1 MPEHIKFTNDH
12 ITPDAEGSAIEQLAF
27 DYAEAKADQAEL
39 VVTRQ
44 YLLKAIS
51 LLPKRELKVT
61 LTEQAD
67 MEAEPFKMQA
77 KRDDAGT
84 LHFRAVKTFG

>member
-1 MPEHIKFTNDH
+1 MPEDIKLENNH
-12 ITPDAEGSAIEQLAF
+12 ITPDENGSAIEQLAF

-67 MEAEPFKMQA
+67 MGAEPFRMQA
-77 KRDDAGT
+77 KRDDKGT

>member
-1 MPEHIKFTNDH
+1 MKQQPFEDDN
-12 ITPDAEGSAIEQLAF
+12 ITPDTDGSSIEQLAF

-51 LLPKRELKVT
+51 LLPRRELKVT
-61 LTEQAD
+61 LSEQAD
-67 MEAEPFKMQA
+67 MAAEPFLLQA
-77 KRDDAGT
+77 KRDDNGT
-84 LHFRAVKTFG
+84 VSFRAVKTFG